1 MERDDGGTAGSGNE
15 NMHANPGRTYTL
27 TENNLNMHDF
37 SEAATWNV
45 NFSEMLGNWGEASM
59 NFKPSFWAGYVIPR
73 DQAAVLRPRERLV
86 HCGKHKY
93 MCVCMCREIWAGEGG
108 KLPFQWK

>member
-37 SEAATWNV
+37 SEAATWNADPV
-45 NFSEMLGNWGEASM
+45 SLCYASTQFARWPKPVITSEKGN
-59 NFKPSFWAGYVIPR
+59 
-73 DQAAVLRPRERLV
+73 
-86 HCGKHKY
+86 
-93 MCVCMCREIWAGEGG
+93 
-108 KLPFQWK
+108 